1 MRVIEVVCR
10 VPEGVNLE
18 FRQEVLGNFL
28 KEPVEDHPAFDAALT
43 VQDEDY
49 FGELGIVESLLY
61 DNVAV
66 ADVLG
71 CVIEI
76 SLDEALEDVEE
87 DAVSV
92 KELNHRSRGIG
103 RPRERRPTFYCVR
116 QGQGARM

>member
-1 MRVIEVVCR
+1 MRVIEVIGGI
-10 VPEGVNLE
+10 PEGVNLE
-18 FRQEVLGNFL
+18 FRQEVLRNFL

-49 FGELGIVESLLY
+49 LGEVGVVESLLY
-61 DNVAV
+61 DGVTV

-71 CVIEI
+71 CVVEV

-92 KELNHRSRGIG
+92 KELN
-103 RPRERRPTFYCVR
+103 
-116 QGQGARM
+116 